1 MMNEISEKEFGYDR
15 IILESRK
22 STVLETISI
31 KTLSDMKQAVSNL
44 KNNKVSSIIDLS
56 DF

>member
-1 MMNEISEKEFGYDR
+1 MMNEISEKESGDDR
-15 IILESRK
+15 IILESRQ

-31 KTLSDMKQAVSNL
+31 KMLSDMDQAVRNL
-44 KNNKVSSIIDLS
+44 KNDKVSSIIDLS